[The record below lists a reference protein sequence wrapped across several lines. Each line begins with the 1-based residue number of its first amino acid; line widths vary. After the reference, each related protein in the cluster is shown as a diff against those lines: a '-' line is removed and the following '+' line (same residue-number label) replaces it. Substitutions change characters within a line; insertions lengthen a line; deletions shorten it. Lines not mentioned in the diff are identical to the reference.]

1 MSNDN
6 SLHDRWARLRFSI
19 IGPLLAAPPAVGE
32 LQAALAELASK
43 TWRSS
48 PQRRPAAVWDLHDRA
63 LVLSCPEGYRPGGG
77 LATPGAPR
85 CGTAPPVSGVAAAGP
100 AHPVSEPSPLVL
112 STALR

>member
-1 MSNDN
+1 MSNDH

-43 TWRSS
+43 TWR
-48 PQRRPAAVWDLHDRA
+48 PAAVWDLHDRA

-77 LATPGAPR
+77 LATLGAPR
-85 CGTAPPVSGVAAAGP
+85 CGTAPSVSGVAAAGP